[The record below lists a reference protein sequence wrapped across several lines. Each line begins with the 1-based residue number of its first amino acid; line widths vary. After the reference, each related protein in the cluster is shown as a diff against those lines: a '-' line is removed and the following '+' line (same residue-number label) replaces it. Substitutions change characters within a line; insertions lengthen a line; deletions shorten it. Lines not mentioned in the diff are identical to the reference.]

1 MDDRLWTLTKCSVKV
16 QLDVMGLP
24 CLTGCGYV
32 YAEAAGSCCECRIS
46 APQAVLP
53 LVTGM
58 PLHDCHRA
66 AHLPLVVLAHSA
78 TSHSAALHGHLG
90 SCATPC
96 APVLHAVSMHMAV
109 I

>member
-32 YAEAAGSCCECRIS
+32 CAEAAGSCCECRIS

-53 LVTGM
+53 FVTGM

-78 TSHSAALHGHLG
+78 TAQL
-90 SCATPC
+90 CMATWAV
-96 APVLHAVSMHMAV
+96 APHHAPPFCMQ
-109 I
+109 